1 MAPGVRPVAAAISR
15 TLLPSASPTA
25 IRLSIGFSPRVLAT
39 RSGSIRCWLLGSDNQ
54 DQRGHVARAVVR
66 LGHGDGFDMHHERRG
81 TGRAGQQHRPADRDG
96 PGGRQRAGQE
106 PVQTGPIG
114 RLPRPQH
121 PLPVRQPRATSQEA
135 TGAVIDLQD
144 LPAPVQVDDPNPGIL
159 QQGGRGRGPRPG
171 PDQRLPDAH
180 KVPDLGQQPLQQRDR
195 RRPPALRGHRIAE
208 TPGYVGAIR
217 PVQAHV
223 QALLIV
229 APTQEVVV
237 AR

>member
-1 MAPGVRPVAAAISR
+1 MPDLGQQPLQQRDLHRPPAIRGHRIAETPGYVGAIRRPVQAHVQA
-15 TLLPSASPTA
+15 LLVVAPTQE
-25 IRLSIGFSPRVLAT
+25 VV
-39 RSGSIRCWLLGSDNQ
+39 
-54 DQRGHVARAVVR
+54 VAR
-66 LGHGDGFDMHHERRG
+66 
-81 TGRAGQQHRPADRDG
+81 
-96 PGGRQRAGQE
+96 
-106 PVQTGPIG
+106 
-114 RLPRPQH
+114 
-121 PLPVRQPRATSQEA
+121 EA

-144 LPAPVQVDDPNPGIL
+144 LPASVQVDDPNPGIL

-180 KVPDLGQQPLQQRDR
+180 KVPDLGQQPLQQRDLH
-195 RRPPALRGHRIAE
+195 RPPAIRGHRIAE

-223 QALLIV
+223 QALLVV